1 MYLAIK
7 KKYLVI
13 VILLHCMQFFKVT
26 IFKFYSLKIYVED
39 NMFNNE
45 YDIVIGQLG
54 SLAYFPKVS

>member
-1 MYLAIK
+1 
-7 KKYLVI
+7 
-13 VILLHCMQFFKVT
+13 MQFFKVT